1 MERLSRR
8 KKMKKKTKIIVL
20 GSGLV
25 GAPMCID
32 LTKASD
38 FEVTAVDINKDALKS
53 LEERNPLI
61 KTIPIDLSKAET
73 VRELIRPYDF
83 VISAVPGYM
92 GFQTLK
98 AVIEAKK
105 NVVDISFFSE
115 DPFLLDAVAKDN
127 NVTVVVDCGVAP
139 GMSNILVGHVHRL
152 LDETH
157 NVLIYV
163 GGLPEVREWPYEF
176 KAGFSPIDV
185 IEEYI
190 RPARYIENGRLVVKP
205 ALSEPEPIYFPEVGT
220 LEAFNTDGLRTLAT
234 TISAPNMKEKTL
246 RYPGHIEKIATLRE
260 TGFFDKNK
268 IAVNGAKIRPL
279 DLTAQLLFPKWKLNR
294 NDKDLTVMRLIVE
307 GKKVEKKLR
316 YTFELLDRHDSST
329 NTHSMARTTGY
340 TATLVL
346 RMIAQGLYDRKG
358 VSAPEF
364 IGQRPECV
372 HYMLRGLENRGV
384 VYKETVETIED
395 EQLKKQNENRN
406 RAIL

>member
-1 MERLSRR
+1 
-8 KKMKKKTKIIVL
+8 MKKKTKIIVL

-25 GAPMCID
+25 GGPMCVD
-32 LTKASD
+32 LAKERD
-38 FEVTAVDINKDALKS
+38 FEVTAVDINRDSLKS
-53 LEERNPLI
+53 LEKGNTLI
-61 KTIPIDLSKAET
+61 KTIRADLSKTEKLK
-73 VRELIRPYDF
+73 ELIKPGDL

-105 NVVDISFFSE
+105 NVVDIAFFAE
-115 DPFLLDAVAKDN
+115 DPFLLDILAKRNDVTAVI
-127 NVTVVVDCGVAP
+127 DCGVAP
-139 GMSNILVGHVHRL
+139 GMSSILVGHVHRL

-163 GGLPEVREWPYEF
+163 GGFPEVREWPYEF

-205 ALSEPEPIYFPEVGT
+205 ALSEPELIFFPGVGT

-246 RYPGHIEKIATLRE
+246 RYPGHIEKMAVLRE

-268 IAVNGAKIRPL
+268 IAVNGARIRPI
-279 DLTAQLLFPKWKLNR
+279 DLTARLLFPKWKLNENER
-294 NDKDLTVMRLIVE
+294 DLTVMKLIVE
-307 GKKVEKKLR
+307 GKKADQNLR
-316 YTFELLDRHDSST
+316 LTYDLLDRHDSST

-346 RMIAQGLYDRKG
+346 RMIARGLYKRKG

-364 IGQRPECV
+364 MGQQPECV
-372 HYMLRGLENRGV
+372 DFMLRGLKDRGII
-384 VYKETVETIED
+384 YTETVATLEESGL
-395 EQLKKQNENRN
+395 EQGTVMRSS
-406 RAIL
+406 A

>member
-1 MERLSRR
+1 LRN
-8 KKMKKKTKIIVL
+8 KTKVIIL

-25 GAPMCID
+25 GAPMSVD
-32 LTKASD
+32 LAKDSYCG
-38 FEVTAVDINKDALKS
+38 VTAVDIDANTLNS
-53 LEERNPLI
+53 LEKENYPI
-61 KTIPIDLSKAET
+61 KTIQEDLSNTDRLKN
-73 VRELIRPYDF
+73 LIEPYDF

-105 NVVDISFFSE
+105 NVVDISFFPE
-115 DPFLLDAVAKDN
+115 DPFLLDAVAKNN

-190 RPARYIENGRLVVKP
+190 RPARYIANGRLVVKP
-205 ALSEPEPIYFPEVGT
+205 ALTEPELIYFPEVGT

-260 TGFFDKNK
+260 TGFFDKSK

-279 DLTAQLLFPKWKLNR
+279 DLTAQLLFPKWKLNK

-307 GKKVEKKLR
+307 GKKAEKKLR

-340 TATLVL
+340 TATLAL

-358 VSAPEF
+358 LSAPEF

-372 HYMLRGLENRGV
+372 RYMLRGLENRGV

-395 EQLKKQNENRN
+395 EQLKKKAESIRVTSV
-406 RAIL
+406 RR